1 MVVKVWD
8 PTDKGPQPR
17 GKQVSNPE
25 GIWYTPVSGIWQTVW
40 MEPVAGKHIENLR
53 ITPDIDR
60 NLLTVKAELNSAC
73 PSDFVEVNVYDG
85 NQLVATGK
93 SINAEPVEVSM
104 PRNAKL
110 WSPDFP
116 LPLYAESDSE
126 KRRQGSG

>member
-1 MVVKVWD
+1 
-8 PTDKGPQPR
+8 
-17 GKQVSNPE
+17 
-25 GIWYTPVSGIWQTVW
+25 
-40 MEPVAGKHIENLR
+40 MEPVAGKHIKNLR

-104 PRNAKL
+104 PRNAKVVE
-110 WSPDFP
+110 SGFP

>member
-1 MVVKVWD
+1 
-8 PTDKGPQPR
+8 
-17 GKQVSNPE
+17 
-25 GIWYTPVSGIWQTVW
+25 

-93 SINAEPVEVSM
+93 VSM
-104 PRNAKL
+104 QSRWRCRPGMPSCGVRIPP
-110 WSPDFP
+110 S
-116 LPLYAESDSE
+116 SI
-126 KRRQGSG
+126 R